1 MLNWLKSM
9 ITILCIGKTID
20 TQAILDRLEA
30 PNYHDTRLSASV
42 RTTLFKSWTEDMQF
56 MIETLM
62 NGGSAVYT
70 SMAKSILKHLKMETS
85 CAKVYLYLEP
95 NIKTLMLEDALYPD
109 DDVTGREWL
118 KRVGVDLDAIEG
130 RNR

>member
-9 ITILCIGKTID
+9 ITIMCHGKTVD

-56 MIETLM
+56 MIETLIE
-62 NGGSAVYT
+62 GGSALNLE
-70 SMAKSILKHLKMETS
+70 MAKSVLKHVKMETS
-85 CAKVYLYLEP
+85 CARVYLNLEP
-95 NIKTLMLEDALYPD
+95 NIKTLMLEDTLYPD

>member
-1 MLNWLKSM
+1 MLNFIKSM
-9 ITILCIGKTID
+9 ITIMCHGRNTD

-56 MIETLM
+56 MIETLIE
-62 NGGSAVYT
+62 GGSAVNRE
-70 SMAKSILKHLKMETS
+70 MAKSVLKHVKMETS
-85 CAKVYLYLEP
+85 CAKVYLNLEP
-95 NIKTLMLEDALYPD
+95 NIKTLMLEDTLYPD

-130 RNR
+130 RK